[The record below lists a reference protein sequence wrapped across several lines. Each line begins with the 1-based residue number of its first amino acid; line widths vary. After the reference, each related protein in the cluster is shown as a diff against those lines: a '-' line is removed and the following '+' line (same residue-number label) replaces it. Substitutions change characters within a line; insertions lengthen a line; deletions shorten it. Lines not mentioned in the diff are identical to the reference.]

1 MAQQVGGPQASP
13 PQNYQQLP
21 ASTPQQ
27 YQSQPTPATT
37 TAQTSTTTATAVPAL
52 PYMVQTLKA
61 KPSAA
66 RSLKQKPQRKTKQP
80 TLESAKPCQVGTAD
94 ACIACERCVW
104 WNREVAPFQAE
115 LQAFA
120 DQHPEG
126 FDELIAQAQRDAAA
140 PQPWVDEDGTVWTPV
155 RYLGRLPAEEQTR
168 QAREQ
173 VARQKEWEMQMGSRS
188 TWTVEMELV
197 WWWWMLQHI
206 HEDLPQQQGTE
217 EDPVVFEE

>member
-1 MAQQVGGPQASP
+1 MAQQIGGTQGP
-13 PQNYQQLP
+13 PTQNYQQLP
-21 ASTPQQ
+21 ALTRQN
-27 YQSQPTPATT
+27 YQPPPTPPTT
-37 TAQTSTTTATAVPAL
+37 TAQTSTATATAAPAL
-52 PYMVQTLKA
+52 PCRVQKLKA

-66 RSLKQKPQRKTKQP
+66 GSLKRKPQRKSKQP
-80 TLESAKPCQVGTAD
+80 TPEPAKLCQVGTVD
-94 ACIACERCVW
+94 ACNACERCAW

-140 PQPWVDEDGTVWTPV
+140 PQPWFDEDGTVWTPV
-155 RYLGRLPAEEQTR
+155 RYLGRLPAEEQAR

-173 VARQKEWEMQMGSRS
+173 VARQEQWEMQMGSRS

-197 WWWWMLQHI
+197 WWWMLQHI
-206 HEDLPQQQGTE
+206 HEDLPQPQGTE
-217 EDPVVFEE
+217 EDPVVFDE